1 MSVDVDTDRLPH
13 RLQRVS
19 HSPTVIPIHE
29 AGVHVLVHTCNTP
42 THTLHCGK
50 KDKALE
56 TFAST
61 CCTCVH
67 THAWIYSHTVTH
79 MRECI
84 IIQSHS
90 FRNAFSHSHTDVGI
104 YYHTV
109 THMREYFITR
119 KRAHTCKMYATTI
132 LRDKDRETERVVI
145 VVVPDCM
152 HFHVIISVSDRQ

>member
-1 MSVDVDTDRLPH
+1 MSRDVDTDFH
-13 RLQRVS
+13 TGSNVYA
-19 HSPTVIPIHE
+19 HSPTVIHIHG
-29 AGVHVLVHTCNTP
+29 AHVQVFVHTCNTS
-42 THTLHCGK
+42 THTHCGK
-50 KDKALE
+50 KDKASE

-67 THAWIYSHTVTH
+67 RPAWIYSHTH
-79 MRECI
+79 ARMI

-90 FRNAFSHSHTDVGI
+90 CRNAFSHSRTDTGI

-119 KRAHTCKMYATTI
+119 MRVHTCKMYATTI